1 MYSEKLADEAD
12 WKDGIHAFRAKT
24 LERILKLEAQI
35 EMLMERIVWLEN
47 PPKAPHPPKEEE
59 EMKL

>member
-35 EMLMERIVWLEN
+35 EMLMERIV
-47 PPKAPHPPKEEE
+47 
-59 EMKL
+59 